1 MKNKLMIMSFALTLA
16 FFTNISAQES
26 KTANQGLSTCIPAN
40 SKIYIAEMPEDF
52 HTFMA
57 AAFKD
62 VELPLFIVTDR
73 DKADFEMKGT
83 AAESQRNS
91 WARVI
96 FAGQTGSK
104 ESASV
109 TISNVNSGIVVFSAA
124 SDRSNARRGKRSVA
138 NKMARELRDKLKEDA
153 KKGCKL

>member
-1 MKNKLMIMSFALTLA
+1 M
-16 FFTNISAQES
+16 NIKQTFSLFCLFVCLSVTAAAQETQ
-26 KTANQGLSTCIPAN
+26 KLSTCIPID
-40 SKIYIAEMPEDF
+40 SKVYIAEMPEDF
-52 HTFMA
+52 HTFMT

-62 VELPLFIVTDR
+62 TELQLFIVTDR

-83 AAESQRNS
+83 AAASQRNS

-104 ESASV
+104 ESAS
-109 TISNVNSGIVVFSAA
+109 ISMSNIRTGIVVFSAA

-138 NKMARELRDKLKEDA
+138 NKMARELRDKLKKDI
-153 KKGCKL
+153 KLGCRA

>member
-1 MKNKLMIMSFALTLA
+1 MKIKLIVVCFVAILAL
-16 FFTNISAQES
+16 FTSVSAQES
-26 KTANQGLSTCIPAN
+26 QKLTTCIPAN
-40 SKIYIAEMPEDF
+40 SKIYIADMPEDF
-52 HTFMA
+52 HTFMT

-62 VELPLFIVTDR
+62 VELPLFIVTER
-73 DKADFEMKGT
+73 EKADFEMKGT
-83 AAESQRNS
+83 AAASQRNS

-109 TISNVNSGIVVFSAA
+109 TVSNIKTGVVVFSAA

-138 NKMARELRDKLKEDA
+138 NKMARELRDKLKKDA
-153 KKGCKL
+153 KQGCTL

>member
-1 MKNKLMIMSFALTLA
+1 MA
-16 FFTNISAQES
+16 
-26 KTANQGLSTCIPAN
+26 CIPTG
-40 SKIYIAEMPEDF
+40 SKIFINEMPEDF

-62 VELPLFIVTDR
+62 TEMPLLIVTDK
-73 DKADFEMKGT
+73 DKADFEMSGT
-83 AAESQRNS
+83 AAASKSNS

-109 TISNVNSGIVVFSAA
+109 TITNIKSSVVVFSAA

-138 NKMARELRDKLKEDA
+138 NKMARELRDDLKDWA
-153 KKGCKL
+153 KKGCSLQ